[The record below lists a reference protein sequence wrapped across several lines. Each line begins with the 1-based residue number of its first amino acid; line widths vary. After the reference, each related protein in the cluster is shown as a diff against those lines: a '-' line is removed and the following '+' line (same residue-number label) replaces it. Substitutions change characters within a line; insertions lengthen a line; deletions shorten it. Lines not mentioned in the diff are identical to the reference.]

1 MASRHDW
8 RVVTWNLHGSA
19 RPDLVL
25 VAAALRELQPDV
37 VALQEVQRRQA
48 RALARMLGWRRRWGR
63 KHHPY
68 SPAVWWRT
76 EGHAVLSPHHL
87 AAPRR
92 VSLTPGVTTWRWRH
106 RIVLSVTV
114 RRRSDELRVHCTHL
128 SSDSTDERIE
138 QARRLASVVAAE
150 ALPFAV
156 VAGDLNTHADDL
168 AEIVR
173 EFHVAGL
180 RDPGGDSTCP
190 ATVPQERLDMVL
202 VPESSVL
209 RRQHVPDGGDRW
221 AAMSDHLPVLV
232 QFEAPES
239 SS

>member
-1 MASRHDW
+1 MAATRDW

-25 VAAALRELQPDV
+25 VAAVLRELQPDA

-48 RALARMLGWRRRWGR
+48 RSLARMLGWRRRWAR

-68 SPAVWWRT
+68 SPAAWWRT

-87 AAPRR
+87 AEPRR
-92 VSLTPGVTTWRWRH
+92 VSLTPGVTTWKWRH

-114 RRRSDELRVHCTHL
+114 RRRSEELRVHCTHL

-138 QARRLASVVAAE
+138 QAGRLAALVSTE
-150 ALPFAV
+150 AWPVAV
-156 VAGDLNTHADDL
+156 VAGDLNTHQHDL

-180 RDPGGDSTCP
+180 RDPGGDSTSP
-190 ATVPQERLDMVL
+190 STVPQERLDMVL

-209 RRQHVPDGGDRW
+209 RRQHVPDGGDTG
-221 AAMSDHLPVLV
+221 AARSDHLPVLV
-232 QFEAPES
+232 QFQP
-239 SS
+239 